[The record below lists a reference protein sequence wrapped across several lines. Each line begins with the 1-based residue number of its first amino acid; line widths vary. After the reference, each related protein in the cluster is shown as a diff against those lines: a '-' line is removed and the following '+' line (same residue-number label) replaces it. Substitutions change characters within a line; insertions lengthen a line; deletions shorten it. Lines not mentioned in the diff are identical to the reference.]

1 VLSQMDVA
9 LIKSHLMD
17 HQAGINKLNVYV
29 GQVRDPQLAQTIQ
42 LQQQTMQKHYQIMVS
57 LLQSG
62 GWATQ
67 HASQPII

>member
-1 VLSQMDVA
+1 MLSQMDVA

-42 LQQQTMQKHYQIMVS
+42 LQQQTMQKHYQIMLN
-57 LLQSG
+57 LLQGSG
-62 GWATQ
+62 
-67 HASQPII
+67 

>member
-42 LQQQTMQKHYQIMVS
+42 LQQQTMQKHYQIMLN
-57 LLQSG
+57 LLQGSG
-62 GWATQ
+62 
-67 HASQPII
+67 